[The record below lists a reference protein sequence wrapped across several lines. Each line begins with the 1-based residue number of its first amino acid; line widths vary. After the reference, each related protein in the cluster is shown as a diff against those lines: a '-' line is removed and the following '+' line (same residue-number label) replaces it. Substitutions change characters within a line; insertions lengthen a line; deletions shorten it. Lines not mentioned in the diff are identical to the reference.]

1 MRAGGYVRLLSRS
14 PMMAAV
20 SVMVA
25 SVGESSFGQWCGKAA
40 VIDCAIP
47 IALIIALIISGVL
60 V

>member
-1 MRAGGYVRLLSRS
+1 
-14 PMMAAV
+14 MMA
-20 SVMVA
+20 A

-47 IALIIALIISGVL
+47 IALVIALIVSGML